1 MLDFDVNV
9 VEESKE
15 EDRTTSYRE
24 FEKYFDKFDHRYF
37 KPLSDLGENLVEKRI
52 YKPRDEQQD
61 LEFAG
66 KMWCWFCKHTV
77 EGQKNLMIHL
87 VEHKY
92 CGICKTKFNSSESEW
107 FQKHMLDLHQFEIPT
122 ITFRNID
129 GTRMQQIKKG
139 TVQMINKTGECLN
152 FKCSK
157 CEVVTLDQKRLEM
170 HYIIDHSYCLKC
182 DFELLKNRSSL
193 HHWKIHEFMNYRP
206 DAVTKCRFCALNL
219 HSEGGWMACEH
230 FADCDFTTEDM
241 KSYRNHMSIV
251 HEQIVD
257 CELNKKTRG
266 ELFIFIYIVV
276 LFNVH
281 DIVSLIMNSETTFGK
296 SEWVLKIRSSLLCIF

>member
-1 MLDFDVNV
+1 MLDLDVDV
-9 VEESKE
+9 GEESKE
-15 EDRTTSYRE
+15 EDKTTSYRE
-24 FEKYFDKFDHRYF
+24 FEKHFDKFDHRYF
-37 KPLSDLGENLVEKRI
+37 TPLSNSAENLVEKRI

-92 CGICKTKFNSSESEW
+92 CGICKTKFNISESKW
-107 FQKHMLDLHQFEIPT
+107 FETHMRDLHQFEIPA

-129 GTRMQQIKKG
+129 GTRMKNIKNN
-139 TVQMINKTGECLN
+139 TVQMMNKTNYPGG

-157 CEVVTLDQKRLEM
+157 CPVVTLDQKRLEM
-170 HYIIDHSYCLKC
+170 HYIIDHFYCLKC
-182 DFELLKNRSSL
+182 DFELLKNKPSLRL

-219 HSEGGWMACEH
+219 HSEEGWMACEH
-230 FADCDFTTEDM
+230 FADCDFTTKDM
-241 KSYRNHMSIV
+241 KSYRNHMSAA

-266 ELFIFIYIVV
+266 ELFI
-276 LFNVH
+276 
-281 DIVSLIMNSETTFGK
+281 
-296 SEWVLKIRSSLLCIF
+296 LLCCSMFMTLHCFTNYKFLN